1 LEEIITVTR
10 PTPLSTSYDRV
21 AADYTANIADELAGK
36 PLDRALLQAFA
47 EQVETLAPVA
57 DLGCGPGHV
66 ADFLAKFGV
75 QVEGFDLSEG
85 MIAQAQQR
93 YPTLTFHQG
102 DMRALAVAD
111 ATFGGISAFYSI
123 IHLTE
128 DELAPT
134 FNEWW
139 RVLHPSGCVLV
150 AFHIG
155 ASVMHLDEWW
165 QHSVDLDFRF
175 LPVDTVTTALER
187 AQFTIEAVLQRSPYP
202 DIEHQSQRGYVL
214 ARKGNL

>member
-1 LEEIITVTR
+1 MTR
-10 PTPLSTSYDRV
+10 SNTLSASYDQV

-47 EQVETLAPVA
+47 EQVGTQAPVA

-66 ADFLAKFGV
+66 AAFLARSGV
-75 QVEGFDLSEG
+75 QVEGFDLSQG
-85 MIAQAQQR
+85 MIDQAQQR
-93 YPTLTFHQG
+93 YPTLSFRQG
-102 DMRALAVAD
+102 DMRSLAVAD

-123 IHLTE
+123 IHLAE

-134 FNEWW
+134 FQEWW
-139 RVLHPSGCVLV
+139 RVLRPSGRVLV

-155 ASVMHLDEWW
+155 EHVVHLDEWW

-175 LPVDTVTTALER
+175 LPVDMVTTALAQ

-202 DIEHQSQRGYVL
+202 DVEHQSQRGYVL
-214 ARKGNL
+214 ARKGAP

>member
-1 LEEIITVTR
+1 MTR
-10 PTPLSTSYDRV
+10 SNALSTSYDRV
-21 AADYTANIADELAGK
+21 AADYTANIAGELAGK

-47 EQVETLAPVA
+47 EQVGTLVPVA

-66 ADFLAKFGV
+66 ADFLGRFDV

-85 MIAQAQQR
+85 MIAQARQR
-93 YPTLTFHQG
+93 YPSLTFRQG
-102 DMRALAVAD
+102 DMRSLAVAD
-111 ATFGGISAFYSI
+111 ATFGGITAFYSI

-134 FNEWW
+134 FQEWW
-139 RVLHPSGCVLV
+139 RVLRPSGCVLV

-155 ASVMHLDEWW
+155 ERVVHLDEWW
-165 QHSVDLDFRF
+165 QHPVDLDFHF
-175 LPVDTVTTALER
+175 LSADMVTTALVH

-202 DIEHQSQRGYVL
+202 EVEHQNQRGYVL
-214 ARKGNL
+214 ARKGTV